1 MATIKDV
8 AKLSGVSVSTVSIIL
23 NGQAKARKISE
34 KTQKNVLEAI
44 KELNYNPSV
53 SARRLRSS
61 DKEKYTVGVYW
72 AIDFTTGFLARF
84 IEGLQTELVKSK
96 LPVSTVICPFEN
108 NRLENESG
116 LKNMSTYNA
125 VIIANTNIKD
135 QEFLNENPLP
145 IPAVLINRNSEKYH
159 TIRIDNVK
167 AGEIAA
173 NHIFRKG
180 ITDVGMVIQKNS
192 FYGMQERGKSFYNF
206 FQRKGFK
213 IPDEL
218 IVSVKNSVL
227 GGTEAGEYFFRKG
240 RIPRAVFVD
249 SDVMAQGLIHFFN
262 KNGVN
267 VPEDC
272 EVISV
277 GIGPSEISKYFMPS
291 ITVVDMPLEKM
302 ASECIKLISE
312 ILEHNIDEKKHI
324 LLDTELVIRESSP
337 LL

>member
-8 AKLSGVSVSTVSIIL
+8 ARLSGVSVSTVSIIL

-84 IEGLQTELVKSK
+84 IEGLQMELLKSK

-108 NRLENESG
+108 NKLENESG

-125 VIIANTNIKD
+125 VIIANTNTKD
-135 QEFLNENPLP
+135 QEFLNDNPLP
-145 IPAVLINRNSEKYH
+145 IPAVLINRNSDKYH
-159 TIRIDNVK
+159 TVRIDNVK

-173 NHIFRKG
+173 EHIYNKG
-180 ITDVGMVIQKNS
+180 ITDIGMVIQQNS
-192 FYGMQERGKSFYNF
+192 FYGMQERGESFLKF
-206 FQRKGFK
+206 FKRKGIE
-213 IPDEL
+213 IPKER
-218 IVSVKNSVL
+218 IISSKNSVL
-227 GGTEAGEYFFRKG
+227 GGSEAGEILLKSG
-240 RIPRAVFVD
+240 KIPRAVFVD

-262 KNGVN
+262 KNGVKI
-267 VPEDC
+267 PEEC

-277 GIGPSEISKYFMPS
+277 GIGPTEISKYFMPS
-291 ITVVDMPLEKM
+291 ITVVDMPLEEM
-302 ASECIKLISE
+302 AAECIKLISE
-312 ILEHNIDEKKHI
+312 ILEHNIDSKKDI
-324 LLDTELVIRESSP
+324 LLETKLMPRESSP
-337 LL
+337 L

>member
-84 IEGLQTELVKSK
+84 IEGLQMELLKSK

-108 NRLENESG
+108 NKLENESG

-125 VIIANTNIKD
+125 VIIANTNTKD
-135 QEFLNENPLP
+135 QEFLNDNPLP
-145 IPAVLINRNSEKYH
+145 IPAVLINRHSDKYH
-159 TIRIDNVK
+159 TVRIDNVK

-173 NHIFRKG
+173 EHIYNKG
-180 ITDVGMVIQKNS
+180 ITDIGMVIQQNS
-192 FYGMQERGKSFYNF
+192 FYGMQERGESFLNF
-206 FQRKGFK
+206 FKRKGIEITK
-213 IPDEL
+213 ERI
-218 IVSVKNSVL
+218 ISSKNSVL
-227 GGTEAGEYFFRKG
+227 GGTEAGEILLKSG
-240 RIPRAVFVD
+240 KIPRAVFVD
-249 SDVMAQGLIHFFN
+249 SDVMSQGLIHFFN
-262 KNGVN
+262 KNGIK
-267 VPEDC
+267 VPEEC

-277 GIGPSEISKYFMPS
+277 GIGPTEISKYFMPS
-291 ITVVDMPLEKM
+291 ITVVDMPLEEM
-302 ASECIKLISE
+302 AAECIKLISE
-312 ILEHNIDEKKHI
+312 ILEHNIDSKKDI
-324 LLDTELVIRESSP
+324 LLETKLMPRESSP
-337 LL
+337 L